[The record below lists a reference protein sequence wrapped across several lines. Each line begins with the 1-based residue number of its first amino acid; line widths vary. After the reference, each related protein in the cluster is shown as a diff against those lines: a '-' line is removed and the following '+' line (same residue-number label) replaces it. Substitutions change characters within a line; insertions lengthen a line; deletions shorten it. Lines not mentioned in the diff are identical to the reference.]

1 MAERSMDNARAST
14 SRSADIDALQAS
26 DILCKMYHHLLGR
39 PPDDAVRGWLADR
52 LAVGQSGLSILAD
65 LMQAPEYAPPVSE
78 EFLPSGL
85 IKENNLGEALTALSE
100 AHVRFFG
107 RRPDDAGLAWMEE
120 RLRLGQS
127 GLSLISDL
135 MKTPEYQVWSRNP
148 LFVPPGH
155 FYSPI
160 TNAQEVEVAITAASL
175 IETHHELHGIR
186 LDRAAMLELWRS
198 IATLARNEAAPH
210 RRYHPDNPHFAA
222 TDAFVWS
229 GMLRHLKPRQVIE
242 VGSGWSSALLLDT
255 IDEYFEHKVELTFI
269 EPHPALLKGR
279 IGTHPEI
286 RIIETGVQSCDL
298 SIFEG
303 LDSGDVLFIDS
314 THIMKTGSDVTHEL
328 FEVLPRLKSG
338 VYVHFH
344 DVFWPFEYPRT
355 WSLEENRSWNELY
368 ALRAFLTENT
378 SWQIVMFNDYLAKT
392 APNKVLEHYSDFKGT
407 LGGSLYL
414 RKV

>member
-1 MAERSMDNARAST
+1 MAERALDDTLASSSRRDDMDASQM
-14 SRSADIDALQAS
+14 RDIM
-26 DILCKMYHHLLGR
+26 CKMYHHLLGR
-39 PPDDAVRGWLADR
+39 PPDDAARGWLADR
-52 LAVGQSGLSILAD
+52 LAIGQSGLSILAD
-65 LMQAPEYAPPVSE
+65 LMQAPEYTPPVSD
-78 EFLPSGL
+78 EFSSPGS
-85 IKENNLGEALTALSE
+85 IKENELGDALTVLSKIH
-100 AHVRFFG
+100 ARFFG
-107 RRPDDAGLAWMEE
+107 RKPDDAGLAWMEE
-120 RLRLGQS
+120 RLRFGQS
-127 GLSLISDL
+127 TLSLISDL
-135 MKTPEYQVWSRNP
+135 LKTPEYQVWARNP

-160 TNAQEVEVAITAASL
+160 TTAQEVEVAITAARL
-175 IETHHELHGIR
+175 IETDHELHGIL

-198 IATLARNEAAPH
+198 IATLVQNEATPL

-229 GMLRHLKPRQVIE
+229 GMLRHLKPRRVIE
-242 VGSGWSSALLLDT
+242 VGSGWSSASLLDT

-269 EPHPALLKGR
+269 EPYPALLKSR
-279 IGTHPEI
+279 IGAHPEI
-286 RIIETGVQSCDL
+286 RIIENGVQSCDL
-298 SIFEG
+298 SIFEE
-303 LDSGDVLFIDS
+303 LESGDVLFIDS

-328 FEVLPRLKSG
+328 FGVLPRVKSG

-392 APNKVLEHYSDFKGT
+392 APTEVLAHYSDFKGT
-407 LGGSLYL
+407 FGGSLYL
-414 RKV
+414 RKA